1 MRLLIRQQIHLFR
14 FWFSLRTRMNVMAKI
29 YYRRIKDGVIT
40 IEDVL
45 ERWREAVL
53 TLLEGDE

>member
-1 MRLLIRQQIHLFR
+1 
-14 FWFSLRTRMNVMAKI
+14 MAKI